1 MFPPGRPP
9 DRVLYFIIKIKEI
22 SGLKD
27 VEMQSQYDDKT
38 IMIRVVQHQ
47 HGGISLR
54 LVWDPRI
61 TVFDKLT
68 TDPRFVFLDHSLF
81 CFSFYCN

>member
-9 DRVLYFIIKIKEI
+9 DRVLDFIIKIKEI

-54 LVWDPRI
+54 LVWDPGI
-61 TVFDKLT
+61 TVVDKLT
-68 TDPRFVFLDHSLF
+68 TDTDGFLVYIDLIVGRMSL
-81 CFSFYCN
+81 